1 MNKKI
6 AASILLTCL
15 SMGFMGAAQAFPSLL
30 EKNEAALYTPLR
42 HTGTRWTLTH
52 FFALLGKNDKEAAEF
67 LVAARPLIPPM
78 EHLQLAA
85 PIRSASLVK
94 TGKREHSMTGTARCR
109 ALRSSSKIPGPLPMN
124 RS

>member
-52 FFALLGKNDKEAAEF
+52 FFALL
-67 LVAARPLIPPM
+67 
-78 EHLQLAA
+78 
-85 PIRSASLVK
+85 
-94 TGKREHSMTGTARCR
+94 
-109 ALRSSSKIPGPLPMN
+109 
-124 RS
+124 

>member
-30 EKNEAALYTPLR
+30 EKMRQPSILR
-42 HTGTRWTLTH
+42 YGTRGPADPYPL
-52 FFALLGKNDKEAAEF
+52 FALLGKNDKEAAEF